1 MKRLVLFLLV
11 VLAAAVSAYGL
22 TYYLRT
28 RQPEDQ
34 WVWLHR
40 EFHLNAAQL
49 ARVRA
54 LHEGYQPVCADH
66 CRRIMAA
73 QQRLAA
79 LDRSGRKNT
88 PEFVATLD
96 QWEGVKREC
105 QESTLR
111 HLQAVAIAMNP
122 DDGRHYLA
130 MMVPR
135 VVRSDHLEPLGLR

>member
-1 MKRLVLFLLV
+1 MKRLALFLVV

-54 LHEGYQPVCADH
+54 LHEAYQPICADH
-66 CRRIMAA
+66 CRRIVAA

-79 LDRSGRKNT
+79 IDRSGRKNT
-88 PEFVATLD
+88 PEFVAALN
-96 QWEGVKREC
+96 QWEGVKHEC
-105 QESTLR
+105 QETTLR
-111 HLQAVAIAMNP
+111 HLQAVATAMNP
-122 DDGRHYLA
+122 DDGRNYLA
-130 MMVPR
+130 LMVPR

>member
-1 MKRLVLFLLV
+1 MKRLALFLVV

-49 ARVRA
+49 VRVRA
-54 LHEGYQPVCADH
+54 LHEAYQPICADH

-88 PEFVATLD
+88 PEFVATLN

-105 QESTLR
+105 QETTLR
-111 HLQAVAIAMNP
+111 HLQAVATAMSP

-130 MMVPR
+130 LMVPR